1 MNPEIV
7 YSLLN
12 RALSEELGLVVECN
26 NPRQLSEWLLNASRD
41 LEKYAPL
48 MITIPSTP
56 DTVIIVKK
64 TVELDEDV

>member
-26 NPRQLSEWLLNASRD
+26 NPKQLSFYLLEAAKD
-41 LEKYAPL
+41 LEKYSPL
-48 MITIPSTP
+48 MVTIPSTP